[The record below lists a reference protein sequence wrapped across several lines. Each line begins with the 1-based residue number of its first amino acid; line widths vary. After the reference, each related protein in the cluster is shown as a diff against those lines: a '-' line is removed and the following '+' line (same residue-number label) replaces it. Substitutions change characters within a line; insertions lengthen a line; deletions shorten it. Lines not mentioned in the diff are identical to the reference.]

1 MTCMNHHYTDVKE
14 SYLFADIR
22 KRIDTWLKKNPGGK
36 VLRLGI
42 GDVTQPLMP
51 SVIQALHEAVEDQT
65 HAETFH
71 GYMPEC
77 GDPGLRQAIAKWY
90 QQRDI
95 PVEWEEVF
103 ISSGASDE
111 LGDILHLFDRSL
123 AAMIPEPA
131 YPAYADANI
140 MDGRKIIYPEIDADH
155 GFMPVPPAEDIQA
168 LIYLCSP
175 DNPTGAAC
183 TRQCLEQWIEYAG
196 RTGSVIL
203 FDAAYESFV
212 QEKNIPRSIYEIEG
226 AKGCAIEISSLS
238 KTAGFTGTRC
248 GYTVIPLSLERE
260 GLSLNKMWVRNRTT
274 KTNGVSY
281 ILQKGALAVF
291 SEQGQREAA
300 ELREVY
306 RRNARNFMQALDEAG
321 LSYTGGKNSPYIW
334 MKCPDDHGSWETFDI
349 LLEKGQIVATPGA
362 GFGESGEGWIRF
374 SMFADEED
382 IREAGRRI
390 IFLRNEKYF

>member
-77 GDPGLRQAIAKWY
+77 GDPGLRQAIA
-90 QQRDI
+90 
-95 PVEWEEVF
+95 
-103 ISSGASDE
+103 
-111 LGDILHLFDRSL
+111 
-123 AAMIPEPA
+123 
-131 YPAYADANI
+131 I

-274 KTNGVSY
+274 KTNGISY